1 MGMRNMSTNTTKYFD
16 DPDISRILTRILE
29 DQGGFGKIENRTGAG
44 QEPGIATTTDPVKLY
59 MREMGSIFL
68 LTQAEEVAIAKR
80 IEKGENIIINA
91 LCRTPYILDEIL
103 SLEGSVKKDPNVGR
117 RFFELNE
124 EEMGREG
131 YQQRIDEIRGAFKQ
145 IRRTGRRLG
154 RMTGRKNSAFARGRP
169 VIKIKRLI
177 SGMGIRPKTMDKIVD
192 RIYQRLRTD
201 AVGKGSRSRSGDAK
215 KILQGIAE
223 GKRTRDEAKKEL
235 VSANL
240 RLVVSIAKK
249 YQNRGLQ
256 LLDLIQEGNLGL
268 MRAVEKFEYRMGNK
282 FSTYATWWIRQAITR
297 AIADQGRTIRVPVH
311 VTEQLQKLHR
321 ITKAYLQTTS
331 REPTA
336 EELSL
341 KMKLPLPKVNK
352 LLKTIRDPVSIETPV
367 GTNGA
372 GQLGDFLKDPDMPS
386 PPDTVIHISLKEQI
400 EETLGQLSERESKIL
415 RMRFGLSDEREHTL
429 EEVGRKFKV
438 TRERIR
444 QIESKAL
451 NKIRANP
458 SSCVLKSFASL

>member
-1 MGMRNMSTNTTKYFD
+1 MSKNATKYLD

-29 DQGGFGKIENRTGAG
+29 DQGGFYTIENRAAAG
-44 QEPGIATTTDPVKLY
+44 QEPGIAMTTDPVKLY

-68 LTQAEEVAIAKR
+68 LSQAEEVSIAKR

-103 SLEGSVKKDPNVGR
+103 SLEEILKKEPNAGR

-131 YQQRIDEIRGAFKQ
+131 YQQRLDEIRDGFKQ
-145 IRRTGRRLG
+145 IRRTGRRLE
-154 RMTGRKNSAFARGRP
+154 RMTGRKNSQFSRGRP

-177 SGMGIRPKTMDKIVD
+177 SGMEIRPKTMDEIVD
-192 RIYQRLRTD
+192 SIYRRLRADAAGKTD
-201 AVGKGSRSRSGDAK
+201 RSRSEDAK
-215 KILQGIAE
+215 TILQGIAR
-223 GKRTRDEAKKEL
+223 GKRTRDKAKREL

-268 MRAVEKFEYRMGNK
+268 MRAVEKFEYRLGHK

-321 ITKAYLQTTS
+321 ITKAWLQTMG

-336 EELSL
+336 EELSE

-352 LLKTIRDPVSIETPV
+352 LLKIIQDPVSIETPV
-367 GTNGA
+367 GTNGD
-372 GQLGDFLKDPDMPS
+372 GQLGDFLKDPDMTS

-400 EETLGQLSERESKIL
+400 EEALDQLSERESKIL

-451 NKIRANP
+451 KKIRANP
-458 SSCVLKSFASL
+458 SSCVLKSFAS

>member
-1 MGMRNMSTNTTKYFD
+1 
-16 DPDISRILTRILE
+16 
-29 DQGGFGKIENRTGAG
+29 
-44 QEPGIATTTDPVKLY
+44 
-59 MREMGSIFL
+59 
-68 LTQAEEVAIAKR
+68 
-80 IEKGENIIINA
+80 
-91 LCRTPYILDEIL
+91 
-103 SLEGSVKKDPNVGR
+103 
-117 RFFELNE
+117 
-124 EEMGREG
+124 
-131 YQQRIDEIRGAFKQ
+131 
-145 IRRTGRRLG
+145 
-154 RMTGRKNSAFARGRP
+154 MTGRKNSAFAQGRP

-177 SGMGIRPKTMDKIVD
+177 SGLEIRPKIMDKIVD

-201 AVGKGSRSRSGDAK
+201 AVGEGSRSRSGDAK

-321 ITKAYLQTTS
+321 ITKAYLQTTN

-352 LLKTIRDPVSIETPV
+352 LLKIIRDPVSIETPV
-367 GTNGA
+367 GTNGS

-400 EETLGQLSERESKIL
+400 EDTLGQLSERESKIL

>member
-1 MGMRNMSTNTTKYFD
+1 MNKMSTNATKYFD
-16 DPDISRILTRILE
+16 DPDISRILTQILE

-44 QEPGIATTTDPVKLY
+44 QEPGIATTSDPVKLY

-117 RFFELNE
+117 RFFELSE
-124 EEMGREG
+124 EEIGREG

-145 IRRTGRRLG
+145 IRRTGRQLG
-154 RMTGRKNSAFARGRP
+154 RMTGRKNSEFARGRP
-169 VIKIKRLI
+169 VIKLKRLI
-177 SGMGIRPKTMDKIVD
+177 SGIGIRPKTMDKIVD
-192 RIYQRLRTD
+192 RIYQRLRAD

-341 KMKLPLPKVNK
+341 KMKLPRPKVNK

-367 GTNGA
+367 GTNGD
-372 GQLGDFLKDPDMPS
+372 GQLGDFLNDPDMPS
-386 PPDTVIHISLKEQI
+386 PPDTVIHISLREQI

>member
-1 MGMRNMSTNTTKYFD
+1 MSKNTTKYLD
-16 DPDISRILTRILE
+16 DPYISRILTRILE
-29 DQGGFGKIENRTGAG
+29 DQGGFYTIENRAAAG
-44 QEPGIATTTDPVKLY
+44 QEPGIAMTTDPVKLY

-68 LTQAEEVAIAKR
+68 LSQAEEVSIAKR

-103 SLEGSVKKDPNVGR
+103 SLEESLKREPNAGR

-131 YQQRIDEIRGAFKQ
+131 YQQRIDEIRDGFKQ
-145 IRRTGRRLG
+145 IRKTGRRLE
-154 RMTGRKNSAFARGRP
+154 RMTGRKNSQFSRGRP

-177 SGMGIRPKTMDKIVD
+177 SAMEIRPKTMDEIID
-192 RIYQRLRTD
+192 GIYRRLRAD
-201 AVGKGSRSRSGDAK
+201 AAGKSDRSRSEDAK
-215 KILQGIAE
+215 KILQGIAR
-223 GKRTRDEAKKEL
+223 GKRTRDKAKREL

-268 MRAVEKFEYRMGNK
+268 MRAVEKFEYRLGHK

-321 ITKAYLQTTS
+321 ITKAWLQTMG

-352 LLKTIRDPVSIETPV
+352 LRKIIQDPVSIETPV
-367 GTNGA
+367 GTNGD
-372 GQLGDFLKDPDMPS
+372 GQLGDFLKDQDMTS

-400 EETLGQLSERESKIL
+400 EEALDQLSERESKIL

-451 NKIRANP
+451 KKIRANP
-458 SSCVLKSFASL
+458 SSCVLKSFAS